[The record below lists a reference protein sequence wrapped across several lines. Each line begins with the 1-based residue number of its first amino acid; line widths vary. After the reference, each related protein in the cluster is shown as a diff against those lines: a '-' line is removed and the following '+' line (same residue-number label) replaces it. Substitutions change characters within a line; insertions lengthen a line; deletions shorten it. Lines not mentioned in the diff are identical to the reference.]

1 MSLELLNEAVCRTYL
16 AELDYVTIHSTDI
29 SPREMWWFQIRGT
42 TNFSK
47 GMMDNQYVKI
57 FQELLS
63 GCMVPFCDVGFLIIG
78 DSENG
83 IRFYIGITDDEELYI
98 SLQSNY
104 LANIP
109 GIEITEKVSYESLNV
124 GKSYGGVV
132 VGIPY
137 QEEEEQKK
145 DICSDRMPIDKICR
159 GMLGKEFAFLVIAER
174 QPEIVGN
181 QAISKVDNLIM
192 QNSSLLTTNRT
203 NETGLQ
209 ITYSNVAAQQYQRNL
224 ELVQEL
230 LYNGLQCGLWNVCA
244 YYTAQTEGEAL
255 TLKNSIISNFSGSKN
270 SRYEQL
276 RCIDIEGELATILN
290 RNPGLIVKLDERR
303 GTNPINSMYQN
314 GLGEEYYQYLFQTKM
329 SSKSLAHFF
338 SLPKKEVLGYY
349 IDEYVEFDSMV
360 RERPCGRTI
369 RVGNIASPGRK
380 NYSTVKNLYEV
391 SLEDLSRHA
400 LIIGI
405 TGGGKTNTMK
415 SLLSEIWR
423 KNGVPFLVIESA
435 KREYI
440 ELMQMEDI
448 GGSPYTFR
456 DMSVFT
462 LGNESDSGVR
472 YRLNPFEVMQGVTI
486 QTHIDYL
493 LSTFNAAFE
502 MYAPMPYIL
511 ERAVYEVYED
521 KGWDLFTSINKR
533 GLKEY
538 PTLSQLY
545 YKIDVVTNRL
555 GYDEE
560 VQSNV
565 KAALKARINSLRIG
579 GKGAMLDV
587 ARSIPIE
594 QLLSSPCVFELE
606 DIGDDDTKAF
616 IIGILLV
623 QLYEYRK
630 SCGPSDKLMGVLVF
644 EEAHRLLKNVVS
656 GEGNNSRAKSV
667 EFFCNM
673 LAEIRSFGQG
683 IIIADQIPTKLAADT
698 IKNTN
703 LKIVHRTVMED
714 DRQCMGAAMH
724 MTEEQMDYL
733 SSLRRGCAA
742 VFAEGDSRPKLV
754 MMPLMR
760 KSNGRN
766 REELIREIKQVV
778 GQKFE
783 SYYHEGSSRNIAC
796 LYCEERKCPSR
807 EWLYKV
813 QNFGIVRYEKDIKSE
828 DYSLNCMKSIQN
840 DFKGKYK
847 LEQQDKC
854 TVFCAMGYMLR
865 DLKLPNEKQ
874 AEMLVEYMGYL
885 YPWERR

>member
-1 MSLELLNEAVCRTYL
+1 MSAEIWREALCRTYL
-16 AELDYVTIHSTDI
+16 SELDEVTIQPTDV
-29 SPREMWWFQIRGT
+29 SPREMWWFQIKGV

-47 GMMDNQYVKI
+47 EMADGQYVKI

-63 GCMVPFCDVGFLIIG
+63 GCMIPFCDVGFLVVG

-83 IRFYIGITDDEELYI
+83 IRFFVGVTDDEELYAAVRN
-98 SLQSNY
+98 NY
-104 LANIP
+104 QANIP
-109 GIEITEKVSYESLNV
+109 GVDITEKVSYEELKV
-124 GKSYGGVV
+124 GKKHGGVV
-132 VGIPY
+132 VGIPC
-137 QEEEEQKK
+137 QEKEERR

-159 GMLGKEFAFLVIAER
+159 GMLGREFAFMIIAER
-174 QPEIVGN
+174 QPELIGSM
-181 QAISKVDNLIM
+181 AIARVDKLIM
-192 QNSSLLTTNRT
+192 QNSSLLTATRT

-209 ITYSNVAAQQYQRNL
+209 ITYANVAAQQYQKSL
-224 ELVQEL
+224 EQLQEL
-230 LYNGLQCGLWNVCA
+230 LHQGMQIGLWNVCA
-244 YYTAQTEGEAL
+244 YYSAQTQGDAL
-255 TLKNSIISNFSGSKN
+255 TLKNSIITNFSGSGN

-276 RCIDIEGELATILN
+276 RCIEVSGELSWLLS
-290 RNPGLIVKLDERR
+290 RRPPLIVRSDERKSD
-303 GTNPINSMYQN
+303 NPLNSGYAD
-314 GLGEEYYQYLFQTKM
+314 GFGEEYYQFLLQTRMTGKD
-329 SSKSLAHFF
+329 LANFF
-338 SLPKKEVLGYY
+338 TLPKKEMLGYY
-349 IDEYVEFDSMV
+349 VDEYVEFDSMV
-360 RERPCGRTI
+360 REKLVGRRI
-369 RVGNIASPGRK
+369 QIGNITSPGR
-380 NYSTVKNLYEV
+380 NAYSAVRNPYEV

-415 SLLSEIWR
+415 SLLSEIWGR
-423 KNGVPFLVIESA
+423 NGVPFLVIESA

-440 ELMQMEDI
+440 ELMQVENV
-448 GGSPYTFR
+448 GHSPYTFQNL
-456 DMSVFT
+456 SVFT
-462 LGNESDSGVR
+462 LGNESENGVK
-472 YRLNPFEVMQGVTI
+472 YRLNPFEVMPGI
-486 QTHIDYL
+486 ALQTHIDYL

-521 KGWDLFTSINKR
+521 RGWDLFTGANKR
-533 GLKEY
+533 GLREY

-587 ARSIPIE
+587 VRSIPLE
-594 QLLSSPCVFELE
+594 QLLSTPCVFELE
-606 DIGDDDTKAF
+606 DIGDDDIKAF

-630 SCGPSDKLMGVLVF
+630 SCGSSDKLKGVLVF
-644 EEAHRLLKNVVS
+644 EEAHRLLKSVS
-656 GEGNNSRAKSV
+656 AGEGNNSRAKSV

-714 DRQCMGAAMH
+714 DRQCIGAAMH

-733 SSLRRGCAA
+733 SSLKRGCAA

-754 MMPLMR
+754 MMPLVR
-760 KSNGRN
+760 KQDNRS
-766 REELIREIKQVV
+766 REELISAVKQTV
-778 GQKFE
+778 GQRFE
-783 SYYHEGSSRNIAC
+783 SYYHKGDSRNVAC
-796 LYCEERKCPSR
+796 LYCEERKCPAR

-813 QNFGIVRYEKDIKSE
+813 QNFGIARYEKDIQLGHE
-828 DYSLNCMKSIQN
+828 PLQCMKIVQKEFEN
-840 DFKGKYK
+840 RYK
-847 LEQQDKC
+847 LEPQERGSAFC
-854 TVFCAMGYMLR
+854 TMGYLLR
-865 DLKLPNEKQ
+865 DLKLPEEKQ
-874 AEMLVEYMGYL
+874 AERLVEYMRYL
-885 YPWERR
+885 YPVERR